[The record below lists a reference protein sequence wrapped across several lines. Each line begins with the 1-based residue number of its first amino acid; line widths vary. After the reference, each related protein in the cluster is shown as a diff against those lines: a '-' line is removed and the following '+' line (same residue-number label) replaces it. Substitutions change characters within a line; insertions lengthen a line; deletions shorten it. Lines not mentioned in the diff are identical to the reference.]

1 MRAQQLANNN
11 YKRVSA
17 RPATSS
23 DMHVGQNYQ
32 TQQSDSNPE
41 EGQTARAKKR
51 QNLQK
56 IAADKIQ
63 LYERLS

>member
-1 MRAQQLANNN
+1 MRAHQLANNN
-11 YKRVSA
+11 YKRVSG

-23 DMHVGQNYQ
+23 DMQVGQNQ
-32 TQQSDSNPE
+32 HTQQSDSNPE

>member
-1 MRAQQLANNN
+1 
-11 YKRVSA
+11 
-17 RPATSS
+17 
-23 DMHVGQNYQ
+23 MHVGQNYQ

-41 EGQTARAKKR
+41 EGHTARAKKR